1 MEKKLTISF
10 KETTKDTELWLAIQ
24 HLEEK
29 SGTIKNILY
38 KELVS
43 KKSKK
48 AEENV

>member
-1 MEKKLTISF
+1 MAKKLTISF

-43 KKSKK
+43 KQLKKSNL
-48 AEENV
+48 NV

>member
-1 MEKKLTISF
+1 MAKKLTISF

-38 KELVS
+38 KELVIKQS
-43 KKSKK
+43 HLEDKH
-48 AEENV
+48 V